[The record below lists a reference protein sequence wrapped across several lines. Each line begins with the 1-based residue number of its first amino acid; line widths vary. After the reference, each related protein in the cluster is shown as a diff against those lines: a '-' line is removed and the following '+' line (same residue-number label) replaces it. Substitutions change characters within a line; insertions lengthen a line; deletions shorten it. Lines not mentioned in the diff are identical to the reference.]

1 MSPSATSGDKPD
13 GERGPVQRPD
23 SIAALAEGL
32 PIEAPNHLLMDHN
45 ALEEIRRFQKPGQ
58 PDLVAKIVVLYIET
72 SRQLIENLRVALYTH
87 DERGVREAAHALK
100 SSSANI
106 GALAVFESAKQIEAL
121 ARTSQLTAV
130 APLAPRL
137 FMDYERTIA
146 ALAALG

>member
-1 MSPSATSGDKPD
+1 MH
-13 GERGPVQRPD
+13 V
-23 SIAALAEGL
+23 
-32 PIEAPNHLLMDHN
+32 LLDNN
-45 ALEEIRRFQKPGQ
+45 ALEEVRRFQKPGES
-58 PDLVAKIVVLYIET
+58 DLVARIIALYIET
-72 SRQLIENLRVALYTH
+72 SRRLVEKLRVALITN

-106 GALAVFESAKQIEAL
+106 GALAVFELAKQIEAL

-146 ALAALG
+146 ALTALG